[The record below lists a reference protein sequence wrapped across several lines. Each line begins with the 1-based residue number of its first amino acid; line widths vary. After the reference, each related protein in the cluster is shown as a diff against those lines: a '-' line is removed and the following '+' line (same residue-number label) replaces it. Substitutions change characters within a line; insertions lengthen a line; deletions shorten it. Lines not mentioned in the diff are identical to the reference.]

1 MINEDGGV
9 GYKPDAGAHLDHILG
24 TLATT
29 EASEMDGK
37 MSNALRNILFGDSFQ
52 EDLCAR
58 NIFRG
63 REMAMPSYAAS
74 PSASA
79 PPLTPRCVHTCMQN
93 VVVSSDTSA
102 VPVDLCMHASWE
114 NTAHSGAV
122 VVDSQ
127 SRTHL
132 LRCSAVHLEFL
143 AIVCSATPCSTTA
156 SLRNTLTCCAAVLF
170 TFDMMTQQPVN
181 DVASVCSG
189 GGRDTRHVAGTP
201 QGAACS
207 WVASGAHAQGHPH

>member
-63 REMAMPSYAAS
+63 REMAMPSYAGIATCFGTT
-74 PSASA
+74 PDATVCA
-79 PPLTPRCVHTCMQN
+79 PMHADFAFLGL
-93 VVVSSDTSA
+93 
-102 VPVDLCMHASWE
+102 PVEVCMHANCV
-114 NTAHSGAV
+114 NTAHAV
-122 VVDSQ
+122 AVGIQELHSP
-127 SRTHL
+127 
-132 LRCSAVHLEFL
+132 LR
-143 AIVCSATPCSTTA
+143 
-156 SLRNTLTCCAAVLF
+156 
-170 TFDMMTQQPVN
+170 
-181 DVASVCSG
+181 
-189 GGRDTRHVAGTP
+189 
-201 QGAACS
+201 
-207 WVASGAHAQGHPH
+207 